1 MRKVL
6 TVIFA
11 FFVLI
16 FGMQNLY
23 AQDNAYKNNL
33 LKIEIIKQDDTH
45 YNIGIYTQ
53 KLYNEPVKVVQKS
66 DNIYYF
72 LLPETNNSVT
82 SVPSVGDV
90 TNVIVKS
97 YPYAGQDVN
106 NGYTKVALMT
116 TKPVNFT
123 TTLKVADNSVSPRL
137 DPLRLA
143 RLDNVFE
150 RYADKLAQNNIPSPL
165 NQFRKVASAPKQ
177 TETTKIASAET
188 KTKSL
193 EEYQNKLNKEQAAK
207 KSQTQSTAQ
216 NKPVAQAQPVKAQP
230 KQTEAQKTVQS
241 QTQAKQKADVKPVQA
256 QKKEQIPVTQ
266 KIAQAK
272 VENKPTAAPVTTKP
286 QAKVENK
293 PAVKP
298 QAQETETIKPV
309 PIKAEQKQT
318 VFSSETK
325 PVAANVKPAENTK
338 LEENEKVKEFEKQ
351 LATTKPVDV
360 EFNTAKNEENKNIEA
375 TIPEE
380 KQIEAQVPGDA
391 DKTKKL
397 LQLIA
402 YVITFSVLF
411 AAYKKAK
418 NKRLFAAKENIHIE
432 QNESIKEL
440 LKRTQPKAAVE
451 SDVQEQEMQN
461 IENEQIN
468 AAAINTDVIEP
479 VDEDEA
485 EKIEAF
491 NNYMDSIQEEDEEI
505 EQPVAITAETADDA
519 VISELYKPI
528 EAPVYKE
535 YDEPASYNNEVVE
548 EQDNDDVA
556 TIVSSSKLTETRGLY
571 LAKFEGSTSLVG
583 YIQDDI
589 YVLYNFGDIDLK
601 ETEIESNL
609 AEENDAN
616 SLYIVKTGGKKLMVK
631 STPYDMSLEMVM

>member
-53 KLYNEPVKVVQKS
+53 KLYNEPVKVIQKS

-123 TTLKVADNSVSPRL
+123 TTLKVADGSISPRL

-143 RLDNVFE
+143 RLDNVFA

-177 TETTKIASAET
+177 RETTKIASAET
-188 KTKSL
+188 NAKSL

-207 KSQTQSTAQ
+207 KAQTQTAVQ
-216 NKPVAQAQPVKAQP
+216 KKPVVQAQPVKTQP
-230 KQTEAQKTVQS
+230 KQTEVQKTAQH
-241 QTQAKQKADVKPVQA
+241 QTQIKPKADVKPVQT
-256 QKKEQIPVTQ
+256 QKKEQVPVTQ

-272 VENKPTAAPVTTKP
+272 VENKPNAAPVTAKPQTRAESKPALKQEATKP
-286 QAKVENK
+286 QAQKTEAIK
-293 PAVKP
+293 PLPVK
-298 QAQETETIKPV
+298 EEKTETASLP
-309 PIKAEQKQT
+309 
-318 VFSSETK
+318 ETK
-325 PVAANVKPAENTK
+325 PVSASVKPEANKEA
-338 LEENEKVKEFEKQ
+338 KEFEKQ

-380 KQIEAQVPGDA
+380 KQIEAQIPNDA
-391 DKTKKL
+391 DKNKKL

-411 AAYKKAK
+411 GAYKKAK
-418 NKRLFAAKENIHIE
+418 NKRLFAARESVQTE

-440 LKRTQPKAAVE
+440 LKRTQPKTAVE
-451 SDVQEQEMQN
+451 PEIQEQEDA
-461 IENEQIN
+461 ENKETLEPI
-468 AAAINTDVIEP
+468 ADAIEP
-479 VDEDEA
+479 VDEEEA

-491 NNYMDSIQEEDEEI
+491 NNYMDSIQNEDEEI
-505 EQPVAITAETADDA
+505 EQPVAITPETADDA
-519 VISELYKPI
+519 VINELYKPI
-528 EAPVYKE
+528 ETPVYKE
-535 YDEPASYNNEVVE
+535 YDEPASYNNESVE
-548 EQDNDDVA
+548 EQDSDDVA

-589 YVLYNFGDIDLK
+589 YVLYNFGDVDLK